1 MTESIPGAIILLA
14 ALLGGKQWSW
24 AVFASILL
32 SWISTAYSTAS
43 MAFSLD
49 KGSPCLPLP
58 TGRRVHH
65 HAHTLAHPLACAHVI
80 RLIGSVR
87 PLTCQTERELCGR
100 CPGAHVI
107 GSDIVSRKTTPGFYG
122 FVPGDP
128 KRQLAAK
135 LFLFLVVL
143 AIVSARTISIA
154 LLYILSP
161 VWLAAL
167 LGGEFGLFFFYKI
180 ARGDFFC
187 WVPGTG
193 FVVSLLFRVVTKVR
207 ARSNQPEDYSK
218 CML

>member
-1 MTESIPGAIILLA
+1 M
-14 ALLGGKQWSW
+14 
-24 AVFASILL
+24 
-32 SWISTAYSTAS
+32 
-43 MAFSLD
+43 
-49 KGSPCLPLP
+49 
-58 TGRRVHH
+58 
-65 HAHTLAHPLACAHVI
+65 
-80 RLIGSVR
+80 
-87 PLTCQTERELCGR
+87 
-100 CPGAHVI
+100 
-107 GSDIVSRKTTPGFYG
+107 SRKTTPGFYG

-128 KRQLAAK
+128 KQQLAAK

-167 LGGEFGLFFFYKI
+167 LGGEFGLFFLYKI

-193 FVVSLLFRVVTKVR
+193 FVVSLLFRIVTKVR